1 MSILLW
7 LVIGALI
14 GAVAGMIMGESL
26 GLFGNIVIGVV
37 GAFLGGLMFSHGD
50 INNSPLTIGS
60 FSVSLVGAIVLLGL
74 VNLFRRH
81 SPR

>member
-7 LVIGALI
+7 LLIGALV
-14 GAVAGMIMGESL
+14 GAVAGMIMGESV

-37 GAFLGGLMFSHGD
+37 GAFIGGLLFAHGD

-60 FSVSLVGAIVLLGL
+60 FSVSLVGAIVLLGI
-74 VNLFRRH
+74 VNLFRRG
-81 SPR
+81 SLR

>member
-7 LVIGALI
+7 LLIGALV
-14 GAVAGMIMGESL
+14 GAVAGMIMGESM

-37 GAFLGGLMFSHGD
+37 GAFIGGLLFAHGD

-60 FSVSLVGAIVLLGL
+60 FSVSLVGAIVLLGI
-74 VNLFRRH
+74 VNLFRRG
-81 SPR
+81 SLR